1 MREEESEVSRVS
13 PEFITKHRCG
23 LQTFGGVSIFIFSI
37 NLLFTFLFSKNQI
50 IIINMLFFDFQEIS
64 LFFSSLSNHFLSS
77 SPAPL
82 SLDVF

>member
-1 MREEESEVSRVS
+1 MIEEESEVSRVS

-23 LQTFGGVSIFIFSI
+23 LQTFVGVFIFIVSINS
-37 NLLFTFLFSKNQI
+37 LFTFLFSKNQI
-50 IIINMLFFDFQEIS
+50 IIINLIFFDLQEIS
-64 LFFSSLSNHFLSS
+64 LFFSSLSKNVLSS